1 MEVTADKEFQVKSD
15 VESMWKL
22 LSDPAKVVVCVPGAQ
37 LTEVVDEVN
46 FKGKISVKIGPVT
59 SKFNGDAKF
68 DKLDA
73 DAREMVLSG
82 AGTDTGG
89 KGSASMIMSLALSEF
104 EGGTLVKSSM
114 KLSVTGKL
122 AQFGA
127 RMIVAVNNKLFNQFT
142 QSFTQMVETGE
153 SATGTEAAPVD
164 GLQLAGSAFMGM
176 ITGKKD

>member
-1 MEVTADKEFQVKSD
+1 MEVKADKEFQVNSD
-15 VESMWKL
+15 IATVWGM

-37 LTEVVDEVN
+37 LTEVVDEMN

-59 SKFNGDAKF
+59 SKFNGEAKF

-73 DAREMVLSG
+73 EAREMVLSG

-89 KGSASMIMSLALSEF
+89 KGSASMTMGLALSEV

-114 KLSVTGKL
+114 KLSITGKL

-153 SATGTEAAPVD
+153 AGAGTEAAPVD
-164 GLQLAGSAFMGM
+164 GLKLAGSAIMGM